1 MQESEFIDKFM
12 KHILN
17 GVNIPKVQV
26 ERAITPMLSLFIESI
41 LNKYFEHN
49 IEYSGEY
56 KLVSPEFPLKK
67 EDNNQSSN
75 VDYLLVNNSKKV
87 LIFFELKTDIGSLD
101 KNQMNSY
108 IEYKKKISNFT
119 CKILRDDLIKIQ
131 RSSNGLKYNYIVTS
145 FDSAIEN
152 FDIHKMCIV
161 YLAPYPIVNQI
172 KKTVGIDFVLAFKD
186 LPENLNHNFSK
197 YWIVIRENL
206 LILDN
211 HFKKKDL
218 VEIADDPIITI
229 VANIKDYI
237 SQSKKKIK
245 PISFQ
250 IGIIGEGKR
259 PNYQVKFT
267 DNSIITFF
275 YNGKPHTIPIF
286 KQENLSDEYFWKDW
300 Q

>member
-1 MQESEFIDKFM
+1 MEEAEFIDKLM

-26 ERAITPMLSLFIESI
+26 ERAITPILSLFIESI
-41 LNKYFEHN
+41 LSKYFECN

-56 KLVSPEFPLKK
+56 KLISPEFPLKK

-87 LIFFELKTDIGSLD
+87 LVFFELKTDIGSLD

-108 IEYKKKISNFT
+108 IDYKMKISNFS

-131 RSSNGLKYNYIVTS
+131 RSSSGSKYNYIVS
-145 FDSAIEN
+145 NFDSIIEK

-161 YLAPYPIVNQI
+161 YLAPSPIVTQI
-172 KKTVGIDFVLAFKD
+172 RNTIGIDFVLAFKD
-186 LPENLNHNFSK
+186 LPEILNHNFSK

-218 VEIADDPIITI
+218 LDIDDDPKITI
-229 VANIKDYI
+229 VSNIKDYI
-237 SQSKKKIK
+237 SRLKNNIK

-250 IGIIGEGKR
+250 IGIIGEGKK

-267 DNSIITFF
+267 DNSIVTFR
-275 YNGKPHTIPIF
+275 YSGKPHTIPIF
-286 KQENLSDEYFWKDW
+286 KKENLSNEYFWKDF